1 MFDLFTVEA
10 YYQNYNGKIAQF
22 PIQDNDTNIIS
33 YTPVNLDKTV
43 EFGFDFST
51 YFNVTDDWS
60 IYFVTSFYNLKEETN
75 FGNASVK
82 QDQWSNYS
90 VLQNDIVFLK
100 DKSLS
105 ANLTLTWVGK
115 NLQGLSISEDRL
127 VSYLSISK
135 TILNKKATI
144 SLLVS
149 DLFNMHD
156 FDVTNRYLN

>member
-1 MFDLFTVEA
+1 MLFR
-10 YYQNYNGKIAQF
+10 
-22 PIQDNDTNIIS
+22 S
-33 YTPVNLDKTV
+33 
-43 EFGFDFST
+43 
-51 YFNVTDDWS
+51 
-60 IYFVTSFYNLKEETN
+60 
-75 FGNASVK
+75 NASVK